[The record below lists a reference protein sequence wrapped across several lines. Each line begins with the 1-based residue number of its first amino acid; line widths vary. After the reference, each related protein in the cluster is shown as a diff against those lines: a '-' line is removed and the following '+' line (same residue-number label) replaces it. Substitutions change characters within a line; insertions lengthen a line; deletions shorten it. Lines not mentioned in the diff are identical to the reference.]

1 MLEIRRYYA
10 RVASPQIAERILR
23 ELDRVCVAIALRPLA
38 RRPRDE
44 LMPGL
49 RSALVRPYS
58 IFYRISG
65 EDIEIVRILHE
76 RRNLA
81 TAFDNEPRN

>member
-1 MLEIRRYYA
+1 
-10 RVASPQIAERILR
+10 
-23 ELDRVCVAIALRPLA
+23 
-38 RRPRDE
+38 
-44 LMPGL
+44 MPGL